1 MRGAGRGCRAAQR
14 ALPPRYYGALSAGEE
29 ATLARHLSSCAG
41 CAKEWEALRRM
52 LDAAGPANVFPRE
65 SEVDWE
71 VFARA
76 VVARAR
82 AAASR
87 EAITPGAVVGRRRF
101 LPNPNA
107 AAGLWAGLAAA
118 ALVIATLWTLSPTL
132 RRRDGGDRAAAA
144 SHVRGGGTVHGE
156 THRHRRRWCDRNGPG
171 GRDGRPGNRPAATPA
186 RRALLMS
193 LVQAPARCRKP
204 GGGLDMSLEAERS
217 RQLLRR
223 KNLYEGDLGS
233 LRDQRLAGLL
243 RQLEPVLM
251 QVASLQDCA
260 PAGQIR
266 ELRDQIEQRQFLLH
280 IDLVTRDLQRRLN
293 VV

>member
-1 MRGAGRGCRAAQR
+1 MRRGAGRGCRAAQR

-132 RRRDGGDRAAAA
+132 RRRDGGDGSPRPPVRLTAESARASAREIEDRLARRSAARYL
-144 SHVRGGGTVHGE
+144 S
-156 THRHRRRWCDRNGPG
+156 DS
-171 GRDGRPGNRPAATPA
+171 
-186 RRALLMS
+186 RALLMS

-223 KNLYEGDLGS
+223 KNLYEGDLDS
-233 LRDQRLAGLL
+233 LRDQRLAALL

>member
-1 MRGAGRGCRAAQR
+1 VRRGAGRGCRAAQR

-132 RRRDGGDRAAAA
+132 RRRDGGDGSPRPPERLTAESARASAREIEDRLARRSAARYL
-144 SHVRGGGTVHGE
+144 S
-156 THRHRRRWCDRNGPG
+156 DS
-171 GRDGRPGNRPAATPA
+171 
-186 RRALLMS
+186 RALLMS

-223 KNLYEGDLGS
+223 KNLYEGDLDS

>member
-1 MRGAGRGCRAAQR
+1 MRRGAGRGCRAAQR

-132 RRRDGGDRAAAA
+132 RRRDGGDGSPRPPERLTAESARASAREIEDRLARRSAARYL
-144 SHVRGGGTVHGE
+144 S
-156 THRHRRRWCDRNGPG
+156 DS
-171 GRDGRPGNRPAATPA
+171 
-186 RRALLMS
+186 RALLMS

-223 KNLYEGDLGS
+223 KNLYEGDLDS

>member
-132 RRRDGGDRAAAA
+132 RRRDGGDGSPRPPERLTAESARASAREIEDRLARRSAARYL
-144 SHVRGGGTVHGE
+144 S
-156 THRHRRRWCDRNGPG
+156 DS
-171 GRDGRPGNRPAATPA
+171 
-186 RRALLMS
+186 RALLMS

>member
-132 RRRDGGDRAAAA
+132 RRRDGGDGSPRPPERLTAESARASAREIEDRLARRSAARYL
-144 SHVRGGGTVHGE
+144 S
-156 THRHRRRWCDRNGPG
+156 DS
-171 GRDGRPGNRPAATPA
+171 
-186 RRALLMS
+186 RALLMS

-223 KNLYEGDLGS
+223 KNLYEGDLDS
-233 LRDQRLAGLL
+233 LRDSSRFSCRWRRCRTAP
-243 RQLEPVLM
+243 RRARS
-251 QVASLQDCA
+251 AS
-260 PAGQIR
+260 
-266 ELRDQIEQRQFLLH
+266 
-280 IDLVTRDLQRRLN
+280 
-293 VV
+293 

>member
-1 MRGAGRGCRAAQR
+1 VRRGAGRGCRAAQR

-52 LDAAGPANVFPRE
+52 LDAAGPAKVFPRE

-132 RRRDGGDRAAAA
+132 RRRDGGDGSPRPPVRLTAESARASAREIEDRLARRSAARYL
-144 SHVRGGGTVHGE
+144 S
-156 THRHRRRWCDRNGPG
+156 DS
-171 GRDGRPGNRPAATPA
+171 
-186 RRALLMS
+186 RALLMS

-223 KNLYEGDLGS
+223 KNLYEGDLDS

>member
-1 MRGAGRGCRAAQR
+1 MRRGAGRGCRAAQR

-41 CAKEWEALRRM
+41 CAKEWEALRRV

-132 RRRDGGDRAAAA
+132 RRRDGGDGSPRPPERLTAESARASAREIEDRLARRSAARYL
-144 SHVRGGGTVHGE
+144 S
-156 THRHRRRWCDRNGPG
+156 DS
-171 GRDGRPGNRPAATPA
+171 
-186 RRALLMS
+186 RALLMS

-223 KNLYEGDLGS
+223 KNLYEGDLDS

>member
-87 EAITPGAVVGRRRF
+87 GAITPGAVVGRRRF

-132 RRRDGGDRAAAA
+132 RRRDGGDGSPRPPERLTAESARASAREIEDRLARRSAARYL
-144 SHVRGGGTVHGE
+144 S
-156 THRHRRRWCDRNGPG
+156 DS
-171 GRDGRPGNRPAATPA
+171 
-186 RRALLMS
+186 RALLMS

-223 KNLYEGDLGS
+223 KNLYEGDLDS
-233 LRDQRLAGLL
+233 LRDQRLAALL

-266 ELRDQIEQRQFLLH
+266 ELRDQIERRQFLLH

>member
-132 RRRDGGDRAAAA
+132 RRRDGGDGSPRPPERLTAESARASAREIEDRLARRSAARYL
-144 SHVRGGGTVHGE
+144 S
-156 THRHRRRWCDRNGPG
+156 DS
-171 GRDGRPGNRPAATPA
+171 
-186 RRALLMS
+186 RALLMS

-233 LRDQRLAGLL
+233 LRDQRLAALL

>member
-1 MRGAGRGCRAAQR
+1 MRRAGRGCRAAQS
-14 ALPPRYYGALSAGEE
+14 ALPLRYYAALSAGEE

-41 CAKEWEALRRM
+41 CAREWEALRRM
-52 LDAAGPANVFPRE
+52 LDAAGPSNVFPRE

-132 RRRDGGDRAAAA
+132 RRRDGGDGSPRPPERLTAESARASAREIEDRLARRSAARYL
-144 SHVRGGGTVHGE
+144 S
-156 THRHRRRWCDRNGPG
+156 DS
-171 GRDGRPGNRPAATPA
+171 
-186 RRALLMS
+186 RALLMS

>member
-1 MRGAGRGCRAAQR
+1 MNRAGRGCRAAQS
-14 ALPPRYYGALSAGEE
+14 ALPLRYYAALSAGEE
-29 ATLARHLSSCAG
+29 ATLARHVSSCAG
-41 CAKEWEALRRM
+41 CAREWEALRRM
-52 LDAAGPANVFPRE
+52 LDAAGPSNVFPRE

-132 RRRDGGDRAAAA
+132 RRRDGGDGSPRPPVRLTAESARAAAREIEDRLA
-144 SHVRGGGTVHGE
+144 
-156 THRHRRRWCDRNGPG
+156 RRS
-171 GRDGRPGNRPAATPA
+171 AA
-186 RRALLMS
+186 RYLSDSRALLMS

-223 KNLYEGDLGS
+223 KNLYEGDLDS
-233 LRDQRLAGLL
+233 LRDQRLAALL

-251 QVASLQDCA
+251 QMASLQDCA
-260 PAGQIR
+260 PADQIR
-266 ELRDQIEQRQFLLH
+266 ELRDQIERRQFLLH

>member
-1 MRGAGRGCRAAQR
+1 MNRAGRGCRAAQS
-14 ALPPRYYGALSAGEE
+14 ALPLRYYAALSAGEE

-41 CAKEWEALRRM
+41 CAREWEALRRV
-52 LDAAGPANVFPRE
+52 LDAAGPSNVFPRE

-82 AAASR
+82 AAAWR
-87 EAITPGAVVGRRRF
+87 GAIT
-101 LPNPNA
+101 
-107 AAGLWAGLAAA
+107 LWAGLAAA

-132 RRRDGGDRAAAA
+132 RRRDA
-144 SHVRGGGTVHGE
+144 GGGSPTPPVRLTAE
-156 THRHRRRWCDRNGPG
+156 SARASAREIEDRLARRS
-171 GRDGRPGNRPAATPA
+171 AA
-186 RRALLMS
+186 RYLSDSRALLMS
-193 LVQAPARCRKP
+193 LVQVPTRCRKP
-204 GGGLDMSLEAERS
+204 GGQLDMSLEAERS

-223 KNLYEGDLGS
+223 KNLYEGDLDS
-233 LRDQRLAGLL
+233 LRDQRLAALL

-251 QVASLQDCA
+251 QMASLQDCA
-260 PAGQIR
+260 PADQIR
-266 ELRDQIEQRQFLLH
+266 ELRDQIERRQFLLH